1 MSVLVFELVYD
12 QNTLRSVTKLDK
24 RLEDTAAVML
34 VTESLIFIF
43 DVIDALLHDCM
54 LLLARHLLLFHQ
66 QFIV

>member
-12 QNTLRSVTKLDK
+12 QNTLGSVTKLDK
-24 RLEDTAAVML
+24 RLEDTTAVML
-34 VTESLIFIF
+34 VAESLIFIF

-54 LLLARHLLLFHQ
+54 FLLTRHFLLFHQ